1 VGFEVLPAIVLKI
14 WIFWDIT
21 PYGSLKG
28 DRHFGGTLR
37 LHFHGRRISQDK
49 LFATFFHAGLLL
61 GFFFYPEDGYVFL
74 RNVG

>member
-1 VGFEVLPAIVLKI
+1 LGLEVLPAIVLKSS
-14 WIFWDIT
+14 IFWDIT

-28 DRHFGGTLR
+28 DRHFGGKLR
-37 LHFHGRRISQDK
+37 LHFHGRRISQHK

-61 GFFFYPEDGYVFL
+61 GFLFDPEDGYVFL